1 MTRKQQYLCGI
12 KSGVPVIFGFI
23 PVGIAYGIMAEQAG
37 LLAGETVAMSVFVFA
52 GASQMMA
59 VGMYGQG
66 AGLASMIL
74 AALILNLRHLIMST
88 CVMNRMKP
96 CGTGFKLLAAF
107 GVTDESF
114 ALFTTEQESR
124 ATPWY
129 FLGLITVTYTS
140 WVTGSFL
147 GAIAATLLPSILS
160 ASLGIALYAMF
171 IGLMIPG
178 VKQNLRLGL
187 LVVLTAVVNSALS
200 QVIPFSWALILST
213 LLCAGVGVFFVNLD
227 EEEVEEG

>member
-1 MTRKQQYLCGI
+1 M
-12 KSGVPVIFGFI
+12 IFGFI
-23 PVGIAYGIMAEQAG
+23 PVGIAYGIMAQQAG
-37 LLAGETVAMSVFVFA
+37 LLGGETVAMSIFVFA

-66 AGLASMIL
+66 AGFAAIIL
-74 AALILNLRHLIMST
+74 ATLMLNLRHLIMST
-88 CVMNRMKP
+88 CVMNRIKP
-96 CGTGFKLLAAF
+96 CGIGFKLLAAF

-114 ALFTTEQESR
+114 ALFTTESESR
-124 ATPWY
+124 ATPWF

-178 VKQNLRLGL
+178 VRENFHLGF

-213 LLCAGVGVFFVNLD
+213 LLCAGVGVVFVSLN
-227 EEEVEEG
+227 EEETEEL